1 MGITLT
7 PVGDGRLEVYVDGD
21 LIFDRKAAGHYPSM
35 PDVTQMKLAAQEK
48 APALSE

>member
-1 MGITLT
+1 MAITLT
-7 PVGDGRLEVYVDGD
+7 PVGDGRLEVYVNDD